1 MRIGNSTDPHKVVRS
16 VTAREI
22 AGPSFGDSTAHV
34 RPIDDIGYGTQG
46 SYDPELAYLTSVVS
60 AWAYSDEKALAA
72 KLPHY
77 GIQGAHVRRVSVQND
92 ALLVVATA
100 YLVQSRSGKVA
111 ILAFRGTD
119 PASFVALFGDG
130 DVMQRPFCGH
140 GVHAGFYA
148 NVEAIWDEVSEAL
161 LAATQGA
168 HIDDHGERVALPH
181 KLERLYVTGHSL
193 GGAMAVLAAAR
204 LFGRG
209 YEACKPRDLVQ
220 GVYTFG
226 QPMVG
231 DRGFADL
238 CARDFGSKLFRH
250 VYRADVVPH
259 LPPKSAIP
267 YAHTGTEWRS
277 EGVLSAWEAG
287 HEASKRASLPAAVFD
302 VLLNAVELRFVPK
315 PLLLGYSIDDHMP
328 TGYLDVSRYSIDPRS
343 VAASS
348 AFRWKVPRLSEIPG
362 VGRAVTTLFGSG

>member
-34 RPIDDIGYGTQG
+34 RPIDDIGSGTQG

-148 NVEAIWDEVSEAL
+148 NIEAIWDEVSEAL

-209 YEACKPRDLVQ
+209 YEACKPHDLVQ

-250 VYRADVVPH
+250 VYRTDVVPH

-277 EGVLSAWEAG
+277 AGVLSAWEGG

>member
-1 MRIGNSTDPHKVVRS
+1 MRIGNSTDSHKVIRS
-16 VTAREI
+16 ITAKDI

-34 RPIDDIGYGTQG
+34 RPIDDLPPGG
-46 SYDPELAYLTSVVS
+46 YDPEVAYLMSVVS
-60 AWAYSDEKALAA
+60 AWAYSDEKAMAA

-77 GIQGAHVRRVSVQND
+77 GIQGAHVRRISVQND

-100 YLVQSRSGKVA
+100 YLVQSRSGRVA

-119 PASFVALFGDG
+119 PASFVAMFGDG
-130 DVMQRPFCGH
+130 DVMQRPFEGH

-148 NVEAIWDEVSEAL
+148 NVEAIWDDVSDAL
-161 LAATQGA
+161 HAAVQGA
-168 HIDDHGERVALPH
+168 HLDDQGVRVETPN
-181 KLERLYVTGHSL
+181 KLETLYVTGHSL

-209 YEACKPRDLVQ
+209 YEAWNPKKLVQ

-231 DRGFADL
+231 DKGFAEV
-238 CARDFGSKLFRH
+238 CARAFGERLYRH
-250 VYRADVVPH
+250 VYRTDLIPH
-259 LPPKSAIP
+259 LPPKSSIP
-267 YAHTGTEWRS
+267 YAHTSKEWRS
-277 EGVLSAWEAG
+277 DSVLAPWHGG

-302 VLLNAVELRFVPK
+302 ALLNAVELRFIPR

-328 TGYLDVSRYSIDPRS
+328 VGYVDVSRYSIDPRS
-343 VAASS
+343 VASSS
-348 AFRWKVPRLSEIPG
+348 AFRWRVPPLSEIPG
-362 VGRAVTTLFGSG
+362 SVGRAVTTLFGQG